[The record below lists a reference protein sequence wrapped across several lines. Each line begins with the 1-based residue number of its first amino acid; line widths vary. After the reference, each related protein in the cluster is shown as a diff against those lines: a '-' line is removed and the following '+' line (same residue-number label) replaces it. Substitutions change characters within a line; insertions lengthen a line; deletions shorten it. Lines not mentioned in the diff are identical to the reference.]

1 MNAHGQRDIE
11 RRDSGSCYLPA
22 EMAPPPNLAERGMG
36 LGLKALNLLASSGA
50 IDRLGLRD
58 PVVSLV
64 HGATKTGART
74 AATAGRSFA
83 AAQRLSRPA
92 RQPTAR
98 PSNLFD
104 LTPDDEQRLLT
115 DSVREFAL
123 AELRPAALNADAAA
137 ATPPELLAQ
146 ANELGLTMIGVPEEL
161 GGAVAE
167 RSATTTVLMSEALAQ
182 GDMGIALACLAPAA
196 VSTAISL
203 WGDAQQQ
210 ATYLPEFVGDDVPAA
225 ALAMME
231 PQPLFNPFKLLTRA
245 RGAGGG
251 YVLNGVK
258 ALVPRA
264 ADAEVFVVA
273 ADLEGHDAR
282 RSHPALF
289 IVESRTAGISIDRDP
304 AMGIRAGAT
313 GRLILEN
320 VQLPATALLGGGDPE
335 LYADCV
341 ALGRLAW
348 CALAVGTGQA
358 MLDYVKE
365 YVNGRTAFGEPVS
378 HRQAVAF
385 TVANL
390 AIELD
395 GMRLTTLRAASRV
408 DQGLSFHR
416 EVALARRLC
425 ADRGMTIGSD
435 GVGMLGG
442 HGYVKEH
449 PVERWYRDLR
459 AAGLMEGA
467 LLV

>member
-1 MNAHGQRDIE
+1 
-11 RRDSGSCYLPA
+11 
-22 EMAPPPNLAERGMG
+22 MAVG
-36 LGLKALNLLASSGA
+36 LRALNKVASSGA

-58 PVVSLV
+58 PVVSLI
-64 HGATKTGART
+64 HGATRTGART

-92 RQPTAR
+92 RQPRAR
-98 PSNLFD
+98 RSDLFD
-104 LTPDDEQRLLT
+104 LTPSDEQALLR

-123 AELRPAALNADAAA
+123 AELRTAALDADAACA
-137 ATPPELLAQ
+137 APVELLSQ

-167 RSATTTVLMSEALAQ
+167 RSATTTVLMSEALAS
-182 GDMGIALACLAPAA
+182 GDMGIAGACLAPAA

-203 WGDAQQQ
+203 WGDGHQQ

-225 ALAMME
+225 ALAIME
-231 PQPLFNPFKLLTRA
+231 PRPLFDPFQLETTA
-245 RGAGGG
+245 RGSGGG

-264 ADAEVFVVA
+264 ADAELFVVA
-273 ADLEGHDAR
+273 AALEGEGP
-282 RSHPALF
+282 SLF
-289 IVESRTAGISIDRDP
+289 IVEPKVGGISLEP
-304 AMGIRAGAT
+304 EPGMGVRAAAT
-313 GRLILEN
+313 HRVILED
-320 VQLPATALLGGGDPE
+320 VQVPATALLGGGDRAV
-335 LYADCV
+335 YAECV
-341 ALGRLAW
+341 ALARLAW

-358 MLDYVKE
+358 VLDYVSD
-365 YVNGRTAFGEPVS
+365 YVKDRKAFGEPVS
-378 HRQAVAF
+378 NRQAVAF
-385 TVANL
+385 AVANM

-395 GMRLTTLRAASRV
+395 GLRLATYRAAARV
-408 DQGLSFHR
+408 DQGLPFHR

-425 ADRGMTIGSD
+425 ADRAMAIGSD
-435 GVGMLGG
+435 GVQLLGG

-459 AAGLMEGA
+459 AAGIMEGA